1 MALQQ
6 LKFETSVFTGAGRQE
21 STGEGLAR
29 LITTGM
35 QAYEKKQDI
44 DRVHD
49 AREEKELSEDD
60 SMLLNSHFLTQNEER
75 RKFMESSPS
84 LEAQEEY
91 ERTAQ
96 VKTKEVAELLS
107 SEMYR
112 SKTADIIG
120 SHDNTIDSAQ
130 LKSSRMTSK
139 KMWEE
144 LKLSSIENPLTSI
157 GKLKSDVESLNE
169 LGKFNGEIFQVED
182 LYDNYVGR
190 ANDEA
195 LMNDKPL
202 SFDVKAWEEK
212 WSMLGELK
220 NPKYKKSIE
229 ATKRV
234 MSNRRN
240 EAYET
245 MVDGGIAQA
254 YDDNGIVDVSIL
266 EKIYRDNKSNISKSK
281 YDKDTM
287 LKVQDDLLSRIN
299 KAKGTSTGI
308 PSNTQKVIDNSKHT
322 MENGDIEWE
331 ASLTI
336 DTSTAAGLSA
346 QKRLQSSAGMKSNV
360 SRFIKKKDWA
370 NLKKFASSNGMVKYR
385 GSQYPYD
392 SSEAKNYISNYI
404 TSNLNMIDTIDVN
417 TEKGANQ
424 YKLLSKDIYDATEA
438 LGQRTNPFKEKQQRP
453 YLDTS
458 VDFKSV
464 DDVIRGGI
472 VLDATLNENDKNYF
486 ALTTANDEVK
496 NSTQKYLTST
506 KERTIDTD
514 NEFLVKINNIKTN
527 AVRRSRDSKLLT
539 DKGVNEASLD
549 WDDENPKSFKAN
561 FTYFH
566 NHAMKNNKHLIS
578 LGGKYDADELT
589 AIADASSVEYSHGL
603 GTSILGVFTKSSSNQ
618 RIPKENADAIK
629 AALDDYYDN
638 EFNKEASLASATPAG
653 LIVKSGMR
661 LFSGDKYTGV
671 KGFSDTIITI
681 IDKDTVHV
689 VNPKT
694 GDILKVLTTEDGNR
708 INAKKD

>member
-1 MALQQ
+1 MPLQQ
-6 LKFETSVFTGAGRQE
+6 LGFGTSPFTGTQQRE

-29 LITTGM
+29 LIATGM

-44 DRVHD
+44 DRVYD
-49 AREEKELSEDD
+49 AKKEQEYSDND

-96 VKTKEVAELLS
+96 VKTKEVTELLS
-107 SEMYR
+107 SERYR
-112 SKTADIIG
+112 SKTADIVG

-144 LKLSSIENPLTSI
+144 LKLASIENPLTSVS
-157 GKLKSDVESLNE
+157 KLKSDVESLNE
-169 LGKFNGEIFQVED
+169 LGKFNGEIYQVED
-182 LYDNYVGR
+182 LYDNYVNR

-195 LMNDKPL
+195 LMNQNPI
-202 SFDVKAWEEK
+202 SFDVKSWEQK

-245 MVDGGIAQA
+245 MVDGGISMA
-254 YDDNGIVDVSIL
+254 YDENQIVDVSVL
-266 EKIYRDNKSNISKSK
+266 EKIYRDNKSNIKNGK
-281 YDKDTM
+281 YDKGTM
-287 LKVQDDLLSRIN
+287 LKIQDDLLSRIN
-299 KAKGTSTGI
+299 RAKGTSTGI

-322 MENGDIEWE
+322 MGNGAIEFE

-336 DTSTAAGLSA
+336 DDSTSTGLS
-346 QKRLQSSAGMKSNV
+346 KKNGLQSSAGMKSSV
-360 SRFIKKKDWA
+360 SDLIRKKDWA
-370 NLKKFASSNGMVKYR
+370 NLKKFASSNGMVEYK

-458 VDFKSV
+458 VEFKSV

-496 NSTQKYLTST
+496 NSTQEYLSST
-506 KERTIDTD
+506 KERTKDTD
-514 NEFLVKINNIKTN
+514 NEFLRKINKIKTN

-539 DKGVNEASLD
+539 DKGVNDASLS
-549 WDDENPKSFKAN
+549 WDDENPKAFKAN

-566 NHAMKNNKHLIS
+566 NHAIKNNKHLIS
-578 LGGKYDADELT
+578 LGGKYDADELI

-603 GTSILGVFTKSSSNQ
+603 GTSIVGLFTESSSNQ

-638 EFNKEASLASATPAG
+638 EFKATIPDGSPFGIIDMRTAIG
-653 LIVKSGMR
+653 LKKGPYSGVKS
-661 LFSGDKYTGV
+661 
-671 KGFSDTIITI
+671 FSDTIINI
-681 IDKDTVHV
+681 VDKDTVHV